1 LETNRLALCDEL
13 REEEV
18 DYIRKNWVPK
28 EAKIIRCYTKLY
40 ANLGIYGT
48 SRTEGLYLVLKE
60 ELSLSIP
67 LPLAIKRVAKA
78 VTRVIKEL
86 AKAEQEGLTARLR
99 TLDIKAFQLVIGKVT
114 LQALNR
120 ISPEWN
126 KAKKLALFSEGAADY
141 STVRGVM
148 RQGIDNLIK
157 PGQYMCENPVRFGLP
172 CRHNLMRSVRNRFTF
187 PISLIHPR

>member
-1 LETNRLALCDEL
+1 LTWNYIKSSTTEALETNRLALCDEL
-13 REEEV
+13 REKEV

-40 ANLGIYGT
+40 ANLGVYGI
-48 SRTEGLYLVLKE
+48 SRTEGFYPVFKE
-60 ELSLSIP
+60 ELSPSTP

-86 AKAEQEGLTARLR
+86 AKAEQKSLTARPK

-120 ISPEWN
+120 ISPEWDE
-126 KAKKLALFSEGAADY
+126 AKKLVLEGAADY
-141 STVRGVM
+141 STVGV
-148 RQGIDNLIK
+148 RPH
-157 PGQYMCENPVRFGLP
+157 PG
-172 CRHNLMRSVRNRFTF
+172 T
-187 PISLIHPR
+187 